1 MVEVIEEFSVRCHKT
16 FHEARVLVSQR
27 DNKVYN
33 QRVKIIFIFRL
44 LLVSKMKMNVL
55 LYDHFS

>member
-1 MVEVIEEFSVRCHKT
+1 MGRHKT

-55 LYDHFS
+55 LYDHFL